1 MFKEIEGEKNSKYWK
16 HIYLVNLMSFIVAV
30 SYFKA
35 YNSQMPNKAVQIRFV
50 LKWTLK
56 DLCFVSHI
64 GKAKLREQN

>member
-1 MFKEIEGEKNSKYWK
+1 
-16 HIYLVNLMSFIVAV
+16 MSFIVAV